1 MSFSIRSRRPALLA
15 VLGALVL
22 ALAVLGVRAAAASA
36 AGPTLTWLGNEEVQS
51 QPPFGGSNYLS
62 AGPSDGTQA
71 TYKAAD
77 GDVRV
82 VQLVG
87 GAEQTPTWATRTAHI
102 AGTNEQ
108 RGLFD
113 DGAVTQ
119 SGGSTVV
126 QWTGELSVNFY
137 GGLVPFTIK
146 DPKLTVAGDGTGTL
160 EATLYGW
167 AASMENPTV
176 KEPLPEVPGVEV
188 ATFRNVTF
196 DAAGFTVEPDYAGV
210 EVETGTSTPQN
221 RTNAGWGAWPQSFVD
236 FQLDSGLSSYW
247 YTSGGAADVKKPP
260 LPFTV
265 GPTTTQPGGP
275 GTPDPGTPEPG
286 TPNPGTPDQGTPNP
300 GTPDQGTPNPG
311 TSDQGTPNP
320 GTPDQGTT
328 PAGPSPAAATAPSV
342 ALPKQRTRTLDA
354 KRRLAVATITCAKG
368 GPACRIVAPKSVKV
382 TIGGKRYTARVV
394 ASRSVRP
401 GKQAAV
407 RLQLTKAAANRLKGR
422 TLKASVKLR
431 ITAGK
436 ATVSRTVK
444 VTGTAKAAKAKTR

>member
-1 MSFSIRSRRPALLA
+1 MSLSIRSRRRATLA
-15 VLGALVL
+15 ALGALIL
-22 ALAVLGVRAAAASA
+22 ALALLGGGTAAASA
-36 AGPTLTWLGNEEVQS
+36 AGPTLTWLGNEEIQA

-62 AGPSDGTQA
+62 AGASDGTEA
-71 TYKAAD
+71 TYQAID

-119 SGGSTVV
+119 SGDSTVV

-146 DPKLTVAGDGTGTL
+146 DPKLTVAADGTGTL
-160 EATLYGW
+160 EAILYGW
-167 AASMENPTV
+167 AASMADPTV
-176 KEPLPEVPGVEV
+176 KEPLPEVPGVQV

-221 RTNAGWGAWPQSFVD
+221 RTNPGWGAWPQSFVD

-247 YTSGGAADVKKPP
+247 YSSGGAADAKKPP

-265 GPTTTQPGGP
+265 GPTATQPGGP
-275 GTPDPGTPEPG
+275 GTPDPGTPDPG
-286 TPNPGTPDQGTPNP
+286 TPNPGTPDPDTTGPVTPTPGTPDPGTPNP
-300 GTPDQGTPNPG
+300 GTPGPG
-311 TSDQGTPNP
+311 TAPTGTS
-320 GTPDQGTT
+320 T
-328 PAGPSPAAATAPSV
+328 PATTMPSV
-342 ALPKQRTRTLDA
+342 ALPKQRARTLDA
-354 KRRLAVATITCAKG
+354 RRRLAVATVTCAKG

-382 TIGGKRYTARVV
+382 TIGGKRYPARVV
-394 ASRSVRP
+394 ASRSVRA

-436 ATVSRTVK
+436 ATVSRTVE
-444 VTGTAKAAKAKTR
+444 VTGKAKAKTR